1 MSLFRT
7 KSVEQSIR
15 DTEEPEHQL
24 KKELTALDLTVFGV
38 GVILGTGIF
47 VLTGVAAHETAGPAV
62 AISFVLAAVAC
73 GLAAICYA
81 ELASTVPVA
90 GSAYTFAYATLGE
103 LIAWIIGW
111 DLLLEFIIGG
121 AAVAVGWSQYLAVFL
136 ETLGLHLPAGIAGG
150 EGTVFNLPAVIVVLL
165 LTAILVIGIKVSAR
179 FNEIVVAIKVAV
191 VLFVIVAGLF
201 YINLDNYTPFVPPS
215 QPAEAAAGG
224 DRTLLEAIFGAP
236 PANFGISGIF
246 AAAALVFFAYI
257 GFDIVATTAEETR
270 NPQRDMPRGILGSL
284 VVCAT
289 LYAVVAL
296 VVVGMRNYAEL
307 DPDAPLAS
315 AFLAVGQPLFANLI
329 TIGALVGITVVIM
342 ILMLGQ
348 ARVAFAMS
356 RDGLLP
362 RWLSKVHPKY
372 GTPYRITIIVGVLV
386 AAMAGFL
393 SLSELAELV
402 NIGTLF
408 AFVVVAIAVI
418 VLRRTRPDL
427 PRSFRTPL
435 VPLVPILA
443 ALSCITLMLFL
454 TVSTWVRFLIWL
466 ALGFVVYF
474 VYSRRKSRVGISQA
488 VRPSR

>member
-15 DTEEPEHQL
+15 DTEEPEHRL
-24 KKELTALDLTVFGV
+24 KKELSALDLAVFGV

-47 VLTGVAAHETAGPAV
+47 VLTGVAANSTAGPAV
-62 AISFVLAAVAC
+62 AISFVFAAIAC
-73 GLAAICYA
+73 GLAALCYA

-90 GSAYTFAYATLGE
+90 GSAYTFTYATLGE

-121 AAVAVGWSQYLAVFL
+121 AAVSVGWSQYLGVFL
-136 ETLGLHLPAGIAGG
+136 ETLGLGLPAAIAGG
-150 EGTVFNLPAVIVVLL
+150 EGTVFNLPAVFIVLL
-165 LTAILVIGIKVSAR
+165 LTTILVIGIKFTAR
-179 FNEIVVAIKVAV
+179 FNAVVVAIKVAV
-191 VLFVIVAGLF
+191 VLFVIAAGLF
-201 YINLDNYTPFVPPS
+201 FINADNYTPFVPPAE
-215 QPAEAAAGG
+215 PAPVGSG
-224 DRTLLEAIFGAP
+224 SHRTLIEAIFGAP
-236 PANFGISGIF
+236 PANFGVSGIF

-284 VVCAT
+284 AICAT
-289 LYAVVAL
+289 LYAAVAL

-307 DPDAPLAS
+307 DPDAPLAR
-315 AFLAVGQPLFANLI
+315 AFVDVGQPFFADLI

-342 ILMLGQ
+342 VLMLGQ

-362 RWLSKVHPKY
+362 RWLSKVHPRF

-386 AAMAGFL
+386 ALMAGFL
-393 SLSELAELV
+393 PLTELAELV

-408 AFVVVAIAVI
+408 AFVLVAIAVT

-443 ALSCITLMLFL
+443 VVCCVTLMLFL
-454 TVSTWVRFLIWL
+454 TVATWTRFLIWM

-474 VYSRRKSRVGISQA
+474 AYSRRKSRLGISQA
-488 VRPSR
+488 VRPSQ